1 MRTPLAAFFNRA
13 KYIQRF
19 PHRLMFT
26 EQDHKELQGQ
36 GISPDVVERQL
47 ATFRQGIPFTTLDR
61 PCTVGDGMTV
71 LTSSELDQYIN
82 IFHAEMVTGRVTKF
96 VPASGA
102 ASRMFKS
109 LLSCWSELQTVDDA
123 TSINTSPKS
132 QDQQELNRFIENLQL
147 FAFYD
152 DLHAD
157 LSRHGHGMAELL
169 DTGCYKP
176 ILSHLLFLPG
186 LNYTALP
193 KGLIKFHRYGDHVR
207 TSIEEH
213 LVEGHEYAKDSTG
226 RTRLHFTVSPE
237 HEHLMRQHVE
247 DIRDRVEGKKGNLD
261 VTFSQQKS
269 STDTMAVDLNNQPF
283 RSADGKLV
291 FRPGGHGALL
301 ENLNDA
307 EADIVFIKN
316 IDNVVPDRLKDTTYL
331 YKKAIGGLLVSVQK
345 QMYTYLKTLTDGHV
359 SEGQINEMA
368 TFSEA
373 TLSTSVPPNFTK
385 MSRQKRV
392 TYLMDRFNRP
402 LRVCG
407 MVKNT
412 GEPGG
417 GPFWVRQTDGSLS
430 LQIVESSQ
438 VAPDS
443 TPQQSLLQ
451 SSTHFNPVDM
461 VCGVRDFHGNPFDL
475 TQFSDPDTGFISTKS
490 FEGRD
495 LKALELPGLWNGG
508 MALWNTIF
516 VEVPPITFNPVKT
529 ILDLLRPEH
538 QPGS

>member
-1 MRTPLAAFFNRA
+1 
-13 KYIQRF
+13 
-19 PHRLMFT
+19 MFT
-26 EQDHKELQGQ
+26 EQDHKQLQEK
-36 GISPDVVERQL
+36 GISPDVVEGQL
-47 ATFRQGIPFTTLDR
+47 ATFQRGIPFTTLDR

-82 IFHAEMVTGRVTKF
+82 IFHAEMISGRVTKF

-109 LLSCWSELQTVDDA
+109 LLTCWNELQTVDDA
-123 TSINTSPKS
+123 TSIDTSPKT
-132 QDQQELNRFIENLQL
+132 QDQQALNQFIEKLKL

-152 DLHAD
+152 DLQTEV
-157 LSRHGHGMAELL
+157 SRHGHNMAKLL
-169 DTGCYKP
+169 DTRRYKP
-176 ILSHLLFLPG
+176 ILRHLLFSPG
-186 LNYTALP
+186 LNYAALP
-193 KGLIKFHRYGDHVR
+193 KGLIKFHRYADHVR

-213 LVEGHEYAKDSTG
+213 VVEGHEYAKDSTG

-237 HEHLMRQHVE
+237 HEHWIRQHVE
-247 DIRDRVEGKKGNLD
+247 DIRNRVEGKEGNLD

-269 STDTMAVDLNNQPF
+269 STDTIAVDLNNQPF

-307 EADIVFIKN
+307 KADIVFIKN
-316 IDNVVPDRLKDTTYL
+316 IDNVVPDRLKEMTYL
-331 YKKAIGGLLVSVQK
+331 YKKALGGLLVNVQK
-345 QMYTYLKTLTDGHV
+345 RIHAYLETLTDGHV
-359 SEGQINEMA
+359 SEEQMNEMA

-373 TLSTSVPPNFTK
+373 TLSTSVPPDFTK
-385 MSRQKRV
+385 MSHQKRI
-392 TYLMDRFNRP
+392 THLIDRFNRP

-438 VAPDS
+438 VASDS
-443 TPQQSLLQ
+443 SQQQSLLQ

-461 VCGVRDFHGNPFDL
+461 VCGVRDFQGNPFDL

-508 MALWNTIF
+508 MAQWNTIF

-538 QPGS
+538 QPG